1 LTCDD
6 AALTNGPI
14 INSDEGKDVM
24 QDINDPGVVA
34 EVTAAV
40 RRYEQALFTNDT
52 ATMNELFWNAPHTL
66 RFGLTENL
74 YGHDAIAAFRSARK
88 PGNLRRREHHF
99 VVTTF
104 GRDFATANV
113 EYAQGD
119 PERIGRMSHTWVRF
133 PEGWRIAAAHVSFME
148 SPRP

>member
-1 LTCDD
+1 LTSDD
-6 AALTNGPI
+6 AIFNNGLI
-14 INSDEGKDVM
+14 VTTDKGKDAM
-24 QDINDPGVVA
+24 QDINDPSVVA

-40 RRYEQALFTNDT
+40 RRYEEALFTNDA

-66 RFGLTENL
+66 RFGPTENL
-74 YGHDAIAAFRSARK
+74 YGHDAIAAFRSGRK
-88 PGNLRRREHHF
+88 PGNLRRRERHF

-113 EYAQGD
+113 EYSQGD

-133 PEGWRIAAAHVSFME
+133 PEGWRIAAAHVSVMANAA
-148 SPRP
+148 P

>member
-1 LTCDD
+1 LTSDD
-6 AALTNGPI
+6 AIFNNGLI
-14 INSDEGKDVM
+14 VTTDKGKDAM

-40 RRYEQALFTNDT
+40 RRYEEALFTNDA

-66 RFGLTENL
+66 RFGPTENL
-74 YGHDAIAAFRSARK
+74 YGHDAIAAFRSGRK
-88 PGNLRRREHHF
+88 PGNLRRRERHF

-104 GRDFATANV
+104 GRDFAIANV
-113 EYAQGD
+113 EYSQGD

-133 PEGWRIAAAHVSFME
+133 PEGWRIAAAHVSVME
-148 SPRP
+148 NAAP